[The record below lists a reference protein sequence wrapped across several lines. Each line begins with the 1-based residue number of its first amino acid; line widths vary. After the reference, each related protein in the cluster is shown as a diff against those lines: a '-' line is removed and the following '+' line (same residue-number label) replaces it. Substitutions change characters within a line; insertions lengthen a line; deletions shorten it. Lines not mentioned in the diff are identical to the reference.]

1 MNPMLNHKTTLREEP
16 GAENLQKKKSPVAK
30 TRRSSRAEQVSFFS
44 SSSHDEDT
52 EPDLDPGPRKGK
64 RVLRKEPVTRKIG
77 TSGTKQV
84 TSRNKRNSETV
95 DGQSG
100 AGKIDTQQKAG
111 RNQMECSA
119 QPARKATSKIFI
131 DISDSEDSADPSK
144 TIQRTEAGEQSSED
158 DGDVSDRGHDDFQKR
173 TARFAA
179 TITKKCR
186 CRLCRTHH
194 SAGRLT
200 AEQLIKGGKHY
211 VPPFRKPAT
220 AAPTKALREWVA
232 ALFWCSHREER
243 ETWETLRIREREY
256 MNSIPQFTT
265 MVSGRSSQISSA
277 GRGQSNFRAVPDG
290 STKLAYETIEHDEGS
305 KVRSTPGKIITV
317 EASRNTP
324 PRRPALAVNK
334 KFYGESSH
342 SR

>member
-1 MNPMLNHKTTLREEP
+1 MK
-16 GAENLQKKKSPVAK
+16 
-30 TRRSSRAEQVSFFS
+30 
-44 SSSHDEDT
+44 
-52 EPDLDPGPRKGK
+52 
-64 RVLRKEPVTRKIG
+64 
-77 TSGTKQV
+77 
-84 TSRNKRNSETV
+84 
-95 DGQSG
+95 
-100 AGKIDTQQKAG
+100 
-111 RNQMECSA
+111 CSA

-173 TARFAA
+173 TVRFAA

-186 CRLCRTHH
+186 CRLCRTYH

-243 ETWETLRIREREY
+243 ETWENLRNREREY
-256 MNSIPQFTT
+256 INSTPQFTT

-290 STKLAYETIEHDEGS
+290 STKLAYGTIEHDEGR